1 MNASSASA
9 FKYDPFAKAVMEN
22 PLPYYAVLRDKHP
35 VYFLEK
41 YDTYV
46 FSRFQ
51 DIVDLLSQH
60 DNTFVASDTTLPSP
74 EILLQK
80 NLNGPRQ
87 LPLDPLPI
95 GSLLESPHYETLR
108 QAHIKPFR
116 PKSAQGLEAF
126 IRKLVKERLA
136 LLLPQGRFDLT
147 QDYGGI
153 VAASVICHLLGMPSS
168 MAREVLELVNQL
180 SLTDPEKGGVDL
192 SVTFAS
198 CTAIMEPFIRTRRAA
213 GADGSLPMIDGLIQL
228 EHEGRH
234 LTDAEV
240 AVQLTCVFIGGT
252 ETVPKIAAHGLLE
265 LSLHP
270 QQLKTVRADLKTNVP
285 IAVNEMIRYCAPA
298 QWFVRTAHK
307 DTTVAGQKI
316 KVGQRV
322 LFLFG
327 SAARD
332 EREYEHPNE
341 FQWDR
346 KIARELSFGFGQH
359 YCIGVHVARLELKIL
374 VEEFLASVD
383 HFEFDMPKAVRRPS
397 SFQWGW
403 NTLPVIV
410 SPKQ

>member
-1 MNASSASA
+1 MNASSVSA
-9 FKYDPFAKAVMEN
+9 FDYDPFAKAVMEN
-22 PLPYYAVLRDKHP
+22 PLPYYAVLRDKYP

-74 EILLQK
+74 AILLQK
-80 NLNGPRQ
+80 NLQGPRA

-95 GSLLESPHYETLR
+95 GALLESPHYETLR

-116 PKSAQGLEAF
+116 PKSAQGLENF
-126 IRKLVKERLA
+126 IRQLVKERLA
-136 LLLPQGRFDLT
+136 QLIRQGRFDLT

-153 VAASVICHLLGMPSS
+153 VAASVICHLLGMPTS
-168 MAREVLELVNQL
+168 MAKEVLELVNQL

-192 SVTFAS
+192 SVTFAQ
-198 CTAIMEPFIRTRRAA
+198 CTVIMEPFVRARRTA
-213 GADGSLPMIDGLIQL
+213 GADGSLPMIDGLLQL
-228 EHEGRH
+228 EFEGRH

-252 ETVPKIAAHGLLE
+252 ETVPKIAAHGVME
-265 LSLHP
+265 LSRRP
-270 QQLKTVRADLKTNVP
+270 EQLKAVRQDLKTNVP
-285 IAVNEMIRYCAPA
+285 IVVNEMIRFCAPA
-298 QWFVRTAHK
+298 QWFMRTAHK
-307 DTTVAGQKI
+307 DTTVAGQQI
-316 KVGQRV
+316 HAGQRV

-332 EREYEHPNE
+332 EREYDEPDE
-341 FQWDR
+341 FRWNR

-359 YCIGVHVARLELKIL
+359 YCIGVHVARIELRIL

-383 HFEFDMPKAVRRPS
+383 RFEFDMGSAVRRPS

-403 NTLPVIV
+403 NTLPVV
-410 SPKQ
+410 VG